1 MVEEDDEKI
10 IIQVEETIVLSQK
23 RKPTIK
29 AISMKI
35 DENILDDIDSEKV
48 GISFSLFVVSQTEPE
63 MIVKYLRDFK
73 LMFRE
78 LLMNKTTFKPTDK
91 SDEIPYDYKNIE
103 KEIERKTTRSMVD
116 LETWVDRV
124 SYDWKSFFKVLSDE
138 D

>member
-1 MVEEDDEKI
+1 MVEEDDEEI
-10 IIQVEETIVLSQK
+10 IIQVEETIVFSQK

-91 SDEIPYDYKNIE
+91 SDELPYDYKNIE

-116 LETWVDRV
+116 LETWVDKV

>member
-1 MVEEDDEKI
+1 MVEEDDEEI
-10 IIQVEETIVLSQK
+10 IIQVEETIVFSQK

-29 AISMKI
+29 AIGMKI

-48 GISFSLFVVSQTEPE
+48 GISFSLFVLSQTEPE

-91 SDEIPYDYKNIE
+91 SEELPYDYKNID
-103 KEIERKTTRSMVD
+103 KEIERKTNRTIVD
-116 LETWVDRV
+116 LETWVDKV
-124 SYDWKSFFKVLSDE
+124 SYDWETFFKVLSDE

>member
-1 MVEEDDEKI
+1 
-10 IIQVEETIVLSQK
+10 
-23 RKPTIK
+23 
-29 AISMKI
+29 MKI

-91 SDEIPYDYKNIE
+91 SDELPYDYKNIE

-116 LETWVDRV
+116 LETWVDKV